1 MTAAEYKH
9 QNELFHIE
17 PILKEIGVSRNEC
30 ICDDR
35 PDIIIPDYAG
45 KNIGIEVI
53 SYGEGKITRKSKALD
68 KVLSEYAVKIDKESD
83 KRYEI
88 FVMFQG
94 QEFLTN
100 TNFHRIKG
108 KMFAEIDGLRSKSLD
123 PFECEYM
130 NSVSF
135 LEVPNMIKSHV
146 APVHAFWYGNT
157 DIDLLNRIIEK
168 KNKKLVEYKKIN
180 RPSPITEYWLDIF
193 YPVDE
198 ETDFRKLSIAEEFLQ
213 NDFDRIYLTEIRD
226 CKRIK

>member
-1 MTAAEYKH
+1 MTAAEYRH
-9 QNELFHIE
+9 QKELFQVE

-35 PDIIIPDYAG
+35 PDIILPDYDG
-45 KNIGIEVI
+45 KTIGIEVVC
-53 SYGEGKITRKSKALD
+53 YGEGKNTKNLAALN
-68 KVLSEYAVKIDKESD
+68 KVLSEYQAKIDKESD

-88 FVMFQG
+88 FVIKQDG
-94 QEFLTN
+94 EFPIN
-100 TNFHRIKG
+100 RNFHRIKK
-108 KMFAEIDGLRSKSLD
+108 KMFAEIDGLRNKTLD
-123 PFECEYM
+123 PFECEYIY
-130 NSVSF
+130 SVSF

-168 KNKKLVEYKKIN
+168 KNKKLAEYKKMN
-180 RPSPITEYWLDIF
+180 RPTPITEYWLDIF

-198 ETDFRKLSIAEEFLQ
+198 ETDFRKLSITEELSQ